1 MSPRSVR
8 TNEQMRLQSQE
19 RILVSAVEVF
29 ADRGFH
35 NATISEITARAGV
48 SRGLI
53 TYYFPT
59 KHDLARKA
67 LARYL
72 EWLLTLVDVAGTAAE
87 RLGAIIDGILA
98 TTASSLPEQRMVLS
112 LMIHPS
118 THPLFAEV
126 EFDEH
131 ERLTLFED
139 ALRGLFA
146 ERDAANPALE
156 EVMFRSIMEGVI
168 FKASVYRDEYPLEQV
183 RLRIHQMYD
192 LPVPLNTLIQS
203 RSEPV
208 GRMRAKS
215 SKEPDPVRRTVGSH

>member
-1 MSPRSVR
+1 MSPRSAQ
-8 TNEQMRLQSQE
+8 TNEHMRIQSQE
-19 RILVSAVEVF
+19 RILDAAVEIF
-29 ADRGFH
+29 TEKGFH

-59 KHDLARKA
+59 KHDLARKV

-72 EWLLTLVDVAGTAAE
+72 EWLLALVDVDGTSAE
-87 RLGAIIDGILA
+87 RLAAIIDGILT
-98 TTASSLPEQRMVLS
+98 TTASTLPEQRMVLS

-126 EFDEH
+126 EFNEH
-131 ERLTLFED
+131 ERLAMFED

-146 ERDAANPALE
+146 ERDAGDPALE
-156 EVMFRSIMEGVI
+156 EVMFRSVMEGVI

-183 RLRIHQMYD
+183 RLRLHQMYD
-192 LPVPLNTLIQS
+192 LETPRTPLIQ
-203 RSEPV
+203 EQPAPV
-208 GRMRAKS
+208 GRMRAKPLD
-215 SKEPDPVRRTVGSH
+215 ERAPAEA

>member
-1 MSPRSVR
+1 MSPRSAR
-8 TNEQMRLQSQE
+8 TNEHMRVQSQE
-19 RILVSAVEVF
+19 RILVAAVEVF
-29 ADRGFH
+29 TEKGFH
-35 NATISEITARAGV
+35 NATISEITARAEV

-59 KHDLARKA
+59 KHDLARKV

-72 EWLLTLVDVAGTAAE
+72 EWLLALVDVSGTASE

-98 TTASSLPEQRMVLS
+98 TTASTLLEQRMVLS

-126 EFDEH
+126 EFNEH
-131 ERLTLFED
+131 ERLILFED

-146 ERDAANPALE
+146 DRGAADPALE
-156 EVMFRSIMEGVI
+156 EVMFRSVMEGVI

-183 RLRIHQMYD
+183 RLRLHQMYD
-192 LPVPLNTLIQS
+192 LPAPQDTLVQS
-203 RSEPV
+203 QSEQV
-208 GRMRAKS
+208 GRMRAKPLN
-215 SKEPDPVRRTVGSH
+215 ERAPATL